1 MVEQEP
7 AMEAGMRRMT
17 RLKVGANLELSRE
30 RQRGKD

>member
-1 MVEQEP
+1 
-7 AMEAGMRRMT
+7 MT